1 MERVTE
7 SIVLLLFLPHSERT
21 IYIAKMHHWH
31 EAGCQRPDVV
41 IIDDT
46 ARCKSCLSRWSHE
59 ESVEVTSTLTVPH
72 IESLSHF
79 NLSWPETVKYTH
91 PNTSYDDISIPSLP
105 GSKPPNDP
113 QLVPSVANTN
123 RLDTYPNATEGYIRL
138 LWLHPGQSDDPVR
151 GDLMELPFRN
161 LEALP
166 YQTLSYSPFDDPTSI
181 SEDSSN
187 EKLSEQKPQYP
198 EEASTNI
205 LHKPQ
210 PRNRPVY
217 VDPSCDVIYVT
228 KNCEAGLKAV
238 RHLSAA
244 LPVWVDL
251 ISIDQHSSDDKSR
264 WVALIKCVFA
274 NALQSMIFVGAPSGD
289 SDIALDLLS
298 LIQTGR
304 SVLSRVAATKEEP
317 KSALKSLF
325 KRPCFSGLWLVQ
337 QLIYAKRPLI
347 LCGDRSIP
355 WPYWPSMPNGI
366 RRCASLLLFNRD
378 AWTRLIDK
386 NYYIILRHALTHEC
400 LDPRDKIYAILGL
413 LGETGISIDYSLPVE
428 VVYTGITAYLL
439 QNHLSFRLFDLL
451 GADEHRLNLPSW
463 VPDYSQRLQVD
474 NSFDITTWVND
485 TDDQIEIG
493 ESKSVL
499 ILYPFEFHNPEKLP
513 VGLDQEVEIGSDG
526 SLSIF
531 AVKLCDISP
540 MDSVTKNPQNG
551 QHFIVINKGL
561 HGHIL
566 ISLKEKEYEIGD
578 DSIFLLNE
586 SLYPVVLRRD
596 PRKGTYSFLSL
607 VSMALAYPNDDDV
620 TWRLPCGQ
628 EHGTIW
634 PFDVP
639 RHVSQTTT
647 QKIQEFYSSLLEL
660 CEVDPTQ
667 IPMASDVDLVTAERK
682 AVVDFGILRLTGFN
696 TLEANLKSTWQSY
709 KEKLGWMLR
718 DQAAIW
724 KFIRHTE
731 QEHQRDWSGV
741 GSMVVKERVGLLDNY
756 ATGIKTEYAWNLR
769 QFFWSFLK
777 PIALAPDVLEGV
789 WNPAYEAIKSH
800 TSDFQSWAEVTE
812 KLMNAIAFS
821 QTALGSSMKFFPG
834 IDLPEK
840 WSSNWNSFSVA
851 REGGLF
857 HDGEAFG
864 SECSWNWS
872 EFERCLDLRDTVLA
886 QTLPE
891 ELRPHENH
899 EMQAHMSFRVWGLN
913 LDQRRRIIIV

>member
-1 MERVTE
+1 
-7 SIVLLLFLPHSERT
+7 
-21 IYIAKMHHWH
+21 MHHWH
-31 EAGCQRPDVV
+31 KTGCKRPDVV

-46 ARCKSCLSRWSHE
+46 ARCNSCLSRWSHE
-59 ESVEVTSTLTVPH
+59 EPVEVTSTLTVPH
-72 IESLSHF
+72 IESVSHL
-79 NLSWPETVKYTH
+79 NLSWPENVKYTH
-91 PNTSYDDISIPSLP
+91 SNTSYDNIFIPYLP
-105 GSKPPNDP
+105 GSKPPHDP
-113 QLVPSVANTN
+113 QLVPSVASTN
-123 RLDTYPNATEGYIRL
+123 SLDTYPDATEGYIRL

-151 GDLMELPFRN
+151 GDLMELPFKN
-161 LEALP
+161 LDAPP

-181 SEDSSN
+181 SEDSSD
-187 EKLSEQKPQYP
+187 EKLSEQIPQYSKEVP
-198 EEASTNI
+198 TNI

-217 VDPSCDVIYVT
+217 IDRSCDVIYVT

-238 RHLSAA
+238 RHLSDA

-251 ISIDQHSSDDKSR
+251 ISIDQNNNDDRSR

-274 NALQSMIFVGAPSGD
+274 NALQSMIFIGAPSRD

-298 LIQTGR
+298 LIQLKGP
-304 SVLSRVAATKEEP
+304 SVLIRVAATKEES
-317 KSALKSLF
+317 KSALRSLF
-325 KRPCFSGLWLVQ
+325 NRPCFSGLWLVQ
-337 QLIYAKRPLI
+337 QLIYAKRPHI
-347 LCGDRSIP
+347 LCGDRSVA
-355 WPYWPSMPNGI
+355 WPYWSSMPNGI
-366 RRCASLLLFNRD
+366 RRCASLLLFNRE
-378 AWTRLIDK
+378 AWTRLVDK
-386 NYYIILRHALTHEC
+386 SYYNILRHALTHEC

-413 LGETGISIDYSLPVE
+413 LGETGISVDYSLPVE

-439 QNHLSFRLFDLL
+439 QNHRSFRLFDLL
-451 GADEHRLNLPSW
+451 GANEQRINIPSW

-474 NSFDITTWVND
+474 NSFDITTLVND

-493 ESKSVL
+493 ESNIVR
-499 ILYPFEFHNPEKLP
+499 ILYPFEFRNPEELP
-513 VGLDQEVEIGSDG
+513 VGLDQEVEIDSDG

-540 MDSVTKNPQNG
+540 MDSVTKNPQTG
-551 QHFIVINKGL
+551 QHFIVIDKGR

-566 ISLKEKEYEIGD
+566 ISLKKKEYKIED

-586 SLYPVVLRRD
+586 LLHPVVLRRD
-596 PRKGTYSFLSL
+596 PRKGTYSFLSF
-607 VSMALAYPNDDDV
+607 VSMAIVYPNDDNV

-628 EHGTIW
+628 EHGMIW

-639 RHVSQTTT
+639 LRVSQTTT
-647 QKIQEFYSSLLEL
+647 QKIQEFYSSLLEV

-667 IPMASDVDLVTAERK
+667 IPIAPDVDLVAAKRK
-682 AVVDFGILRLTGFN
+682 AIVDFGILRLTGFD
-696 TLEANLKSTWQSY
+696 TLEEKLKSTWQSY

-731 QEHQRDWSGV
+731 QEHQKDWSGV
-741 GSMVVKERVGLLDNY
+741 GSMVVKERVGLPDNY
-756 ATGIKTEYAWNLR
+756 ATDIKTEYTWNLR

-777 PIALAPDVLEGV
+777 PTALAPDVLESV
-789 WNPAYEAIKSH
+789 WNPAYEALRAH
-800 TSDFQSWAEVTE
+800 TSDFQAWAEVTE

-840 WSSNWNSFSVA
+840 WSSNWKSFSMA
-851 REGGLF
+851 REGGIF

-864 SECSWNWS
+864 SECYWNWS
-872 EFERCLDLRDTVLA
+872 EFEQCLDLRNTVLA
-886 QTLPE
+886 QALPE
-891 ELRPHENH
+891 ELRPNENH

-913 LDQRRRIIIV
+913 LDERTRIRIV